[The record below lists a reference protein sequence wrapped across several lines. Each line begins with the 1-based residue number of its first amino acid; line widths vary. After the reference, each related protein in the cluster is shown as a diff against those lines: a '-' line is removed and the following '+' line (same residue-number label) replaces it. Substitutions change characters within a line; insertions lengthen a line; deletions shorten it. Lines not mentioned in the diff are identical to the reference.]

1 MPNLGPFNA
10 PRPQYR
16 TIDVEALARAKAL
29 PEVTR
34 QQGKARLFDNLAN
47 LPTSLF
53 NAASQMQE
61 YKSKAASQQAFAIEQ
76 QPTELVAPQL
86 VQRFPEL
93 KGVPFGK
100 AKEFVMSLRHEKQP
114 SELDINI
121 KQERLKK
128 MQEPKQEKISAK
140 QQEQQQAKIKSL
152 QLIEQ
157 SKGLLRQSSSG
168 LIGGVGAKAGAAI
181 GFSEIPAAYAGLKPA
196 VAVQIYRALTGDTR
210 LSDADAAARA
220 LPLIPTFTQTRA
232 TQERKWSELN
242 LAITGQG
249 PNPLAS
255 YIPSEPPG
263 QMQSKQGAL
272 KTKKSGLP
280 YYMD

>member
-1 MPNLGPFNA
+1 M
-10 PRPQYR
+10 
-16 TIDVEALARAKAL
+16 
-29 PEVTR
+29 
-34 QQGKARLFDNLAN
+34 
-47 LPTSLF
+47 
-53 NAASQMQE
+53 
-61 YKSKAASQQAFAIEQ
+61 
-76 QPTELVAPQL
+76 
-86 VQRFPEL
+86 QRFPEL
-93 KGVPFGK
+93 RGIPFGQ
-100 AKEFVMSLRHEKQP
+100 AKEFVMSLRQEKQP
-114 SELDINI
+114 SAIDVAI

-128 MQEPKQEKISAK
+128 MQQPKQEKISAK
-140 QQEQQQAKIKSL
+140 EEEQQKSKIKSL

-157 SKGLLRQSSSG
+157 AKGLLRQSPSG
-168 LIGGVGAKAGAAI
+168 LISGVGAKVGAGL
-181 GFSEIPAAYAGLKPA
+181 GLSEIPASYAGLKPA